1 MGDACDLAIVGAG
14 AAGLTAAIFAAEAA
28 RAADRSTIEI
38 VILEAAA
45 KVGAKILISGGGRC
59 NITNREVRP
68 EDFNGSR
75 NPIRNVLAAFDEHAA
90 SSWFESI
97 GVRLKL
103 EASGKLF
110 PVSDRARTVVE
121 ALVGRCNQLGVKIR
135 TGRRVDDLERLPIE
149 AVEDTESSRHERRFV
164 VHYGDGELAAH
175 SVILATGGRSL
186 PRTGSDGSGW
196 KIVARLGHTVT
207 DTHPALVPLKLDPK
221 FFHAELSGLSAQVEL
236 AVVTDGRIVDRRTG
250 NLLWTHFGI
259 SGPVVM
265 DASRHWIAA
274 RSEFKGVKVR
284 MLCNLLPGLDRAAA
298 EAWLLKAA
306 AAHPRMTLR
315 NLLAERISD
324 RLAAA
329 LAGWCGCDCSIAAGQ
344 LPRAQRR
351 RLLDALIACELPIS
365 GDRGWD
371 FAEVTAGGVPLAEVD
386 YRTMESRRVPG
397 LYLIGEMLD
406 CDGRIGGYNFQWAW
420 ATGFLAGR
428 TAARARIKSRAAPLL
443 RAPAAS
449 RN

>member
-28 RAADRSTIEI
+28 RAADGSAIEI
-38 VILEAAA
+38 VILESAS
-45 KVGAKILISGGGRC
+45 KVGAKILVSGGGRC
-59 NITNREVRP
+59 NITNSEVRP

-75 NPIRNVLAAFDEHAA
+75 NPIRNILAAFDEHAA

-97 GVRLKL
+97 GVRLKC
-103 EASGKLF
+103 EEGGKLF
-110 PVSDRARTVVE
+110 PVSDRARTVVD
-121 ALVGRCNQLGVKIR
+121 ALVGRCDQLGVRIL
-135 TGRRVDDLERLPIE
+135 TGRRVDGIERLPIE
-149 AVEDTESSRHERRFV
+149 AADGGESNRRRRRFA
-164 VHYGDGELAAH
+164 VHHRDGELAAH

-186 PRTGSDGSGW
+186 PRTGSDGTGW
-196 KIVARLGHTVT
+196 EIVARLGHTVT
-207 DTHPALVPLKLDPK
+207 DTHPALVPLKLDQN
-221 FFHAELSGLSAQVEL
+221 FFHAELSGLSVKVEL
-236 AVVTDGRIVDRRTG
+236 AVIADDRLVDRRVG
-250 NLLWTHFGI
+250 SMLWTHFGV

-274 RSEFKGVKVR
+274 RSGLVDAKVR
-284 MLCNLLPGLDRAAA
+284 MQCNFLPGHDREAAD
-298 EAWLLKAA
+298 AWLLNAA
-306 AAHPRMTLR
+306 ATHPRMTLR
-315 NLLAERISD
+315 NLLAERISE

-329 LAGWCGCDCSIAAGQ
+329 LARFCAIDCSLPAGQ

-351 RLLDALIACELPIS
+351 RLVDALVGFELPII

-371 FAEVTAGGVPLAEVD
+371 FAEVTAGGVPLVELD

-428 TAARARIKSRAAPLL
+428 AAAGASARSHTLSVT
-443 RAPAAS
+443 RAPGPS